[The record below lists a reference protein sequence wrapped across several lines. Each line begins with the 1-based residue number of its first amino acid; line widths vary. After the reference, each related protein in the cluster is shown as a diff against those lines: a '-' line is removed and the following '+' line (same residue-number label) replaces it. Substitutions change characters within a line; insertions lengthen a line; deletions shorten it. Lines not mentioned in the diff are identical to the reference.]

1 AYSPPRSEVPRDFPW
16 EQLEGRPLYRPKG
29 CRACR
34 NLGYT
39 GRLGIYELLVTTE
52 DVRQLA
58 HDRASSWKVKQAAMQ
73 HGMQTLRMDGWQKVL
88 AGTTSID
95 EIAAATKGDRDL
107 VMDRKQ

>member
-1 AYSPPRSEVPRDFPW
+1 
-16 EQLEGRPLYRPKG
+16 
-29 CRACR
+29 
-34 NLGYT
+34 
-39 GRLGIYELLVTTE
+39 
-52 DVRQLA
+52 
-58 HDRASSWKVKQAAMQ
+58 MQ